1 MKGKVLLS
9 AMFMLVATAAF
20 AEAQPVPVLPPAA
33 ITGMAAD
40 QRAEIQ
46 TSVTTTKADI
56 KTSRATREQIQALRL
71 ALRAKLAA
79 MHH

>member
-1 MKGKVLLS
+1 VKGKVLLS
-9 AMFMLVATAAF
+9 AMFMLVATAAL
-20 AEAQPVPVLPPAA
+20 AMAQPVPVLPPAA
-33 ITGMAAD
+33 IAGMAAD

>member
-1 MKGKVLLS
+1 MKIRILPHT
-9 AMFMLVATAAF
+9 MFMLFATAGIAM
-20 AEAQPVPVLPPAA
+20 AQPILPP
-33 ITGMAAD
+33 TGMSAD
-40 QRAEIQ
+40 ERAEIKA
-46 TSVTTTKADI
+46 SVTTTKADE